1 MLALKAATPQ
11 LPRTETVA
19 DQVVAVAETDSTN
32 ALAARMI
39 ADGSLD
45 LPVHQDGTLGVS
57 VVAADRQTAGRGRM
71 GHTWVSQPGRCST
84 ISYAVRLPRALALD
98 ERLNGWLQMISGL
111 VTLDAMNRAMD
122 EFGAKPNQPDCLLEL
137 KWPNDVFCHGLK
149 LGGLLAELVMLPQ
162 ADAAASAQETQEGQE
177 AQEDGDDVALVFGV
191 GLNLAL
197 GACRLPTPNSTSLQL
212 HVTGLPAFELMR
224 DAVAAYEVEG
234 FAARLAAFIAD
245 PEAQAEQLREE
256 MRAVCWARGREVEAH
271 FTDGSTLV
279 GEAIGL
285 NEDASLILRTPD
297 GTDHTVRTAD
307 VGVL

>member
-11 LPRTETVA
+11 LPRTETIA

-71 GHTWVSQPGRCST
+71 GHKWVSQPGRCST
-84 ISYAVRLPRALALD
+84 ISYAVRMPCALALD

-149 LGGLLAELVMLPQ
+149 LGGLLSELVMLPQ
-162 ADAAASAQETQEGQE
+162 NSPADAPSDAADDAH
-177 AQEDGDDVALVFGV
+177 GDDVALVFGI

-234 FAARLAAFIAD
+234 FATRLAAFIAD
-245 PEAQAEQLREE
+245 PEGQAEQLREE